1 VEEDNENRKQ
11 VRELLEARAQ
21 KSPKEIQAEDELRYR

>member
-11 VRELLEARAQ
+11 VREILEARAL
-21 KSPKEIQAEDELRYR
+21 KSSKEIQAEDELRYR